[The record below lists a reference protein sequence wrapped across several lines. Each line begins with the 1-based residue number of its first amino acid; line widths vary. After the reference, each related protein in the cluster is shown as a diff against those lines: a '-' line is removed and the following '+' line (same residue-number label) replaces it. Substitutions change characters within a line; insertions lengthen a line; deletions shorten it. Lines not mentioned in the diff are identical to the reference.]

1 MMTYDEIET
10 LAAKL
15 LPTDFEKAPM
25 TANELI
31 EAIIGDVD
39 PDDVLTIVKRAAN
52 MAESPERE
60 VLTRAIETID
70 VEVTRE
76 KTAMARI
83 GGH

>member
-1 MMTYDEIET
+1 MMTNDEIET

-39 PDDVLTIVKRAAN
+39 PDDPLTIVKRAAN
-52 MAESPERE
+52 MAESQRE
-60 VLTRAIETID
+60 VTHKSYRDYRCRSHA
-70 VEVTRE
+70 RE
-76 KTAMARI
+76 NRDGSA
-83 GGH
+83 

>member
-52 MAESPERE
+52 MAESQRE